1 MWKEGKRVIMSRAEQ
16 SPLESFLRESVLLQ
30 NQCLQWTNF
39 SAFWKYEIVFLDLLE
54 RHFSVFLLRKG
65 LSLLVGEKSVQG
77 LGPVSAVSSPWR
89 RGGFGHSHSD
99 GCRHRMSL
107 LAWGCCEKLP
117 RFLCSVLASGEM
129 ELNHFWG
136 VMQGTDAI
144 NATERLL
151 SGLDLSE
158 VFFLI
163 SEQDSRTA
171 HRHCWRYYSD
181 SRLIH
186 IFQ

>member
-1 MWKEGKRVIMSRAEQ
+1 
-16 SPLESFLRESVLLQ
+16 
-30 NQCLQWTNF
+30 
-39 SAFWKYEIVFLDLLE
+39 
-54 RHFSVFLLRKG
+54 
-65 LSLLVGEKSVQG
+65 
-77 LGPVSAVSSPWR
+77 
-89 RGGFGHSHSD
+89 
-99 GCRHRMSL
+99 MSL

-117 RFLCSVLASGEM
+117 GFLCSVLAPGEM

-158 VFFLI
+158 VFFSLI

-171 HRHCWRYYSD
+171 HRHC
-181 SRLIH
+181 
-186 IFQ
+186 